1 MINTILW
8 IFALMLAMVA
18 ILWLAAVSWILYTL
32 MFDTDMRIPEQE
44 ADHEHFN

>member
-18 ILWLAAVSWILYTL
+18 ILWLAAVIWILYTL
-32 MFDTDMRIPEQE
+32 MSDKDMRIPIEQE
-44 ADHEHFN
+44 VDRDV

>member
-32 MFDTDMRIPEQE
+32 MFDKDMGITIEQE
-44 ADHEHFN
+44 VAHEL